1 MFFEHFLSIFVG
13 FNDILC
19 KFVTCNQIEFG
30 PMKLKCMILSLL
42 ASFSLAVAS
51 QPVQQQPEWEWYI
64 GEVVNDVFVGRN
76 YFEYYYT
83 PSAADMERQR
93 SQGEVTYFLNS
104 PDGLNSKKVRNM
116 IDRLMASYDD
126 IKAVND
132 WQVTNTTYWKEFR
145 YEKNKFRFSVKRKAL
160 DDGTYYVSVTETAGY
175 YKSLGKSTK
184 GNTKTS
190 KAESAK
196 QNASTEK
203 PAKRSTHSRRAIT
216 EQDVEQAEL
225 DETDDSIDITAVE
238 EATAPVVS
246 EKERRRAAREREQA
260 AAQEQ
265 RLAKR
270 RAQEQQREEAKK
282 QKEAEKQKKAEE
294 KKKKEE
300 EKRLAQEEKRR
311 AREQAQLERKQ
322 AAQEREQAA
331 REKAAEK
338 KQAAAPKP
346 IESNY
351 NYDDIALWLSEKYDF
366 TQTAAGDNSCTMY
379 STAVKDV
386 EMAKLAIK
394 NALKGSNARMAVPW
408 RVNSDTQDI
417 ETGYTVDD
425 HVLVFAIGKD
435 ADERITLTVTEVS
448 NDQFELFKQQ
458 NVSH

>member
-1 MFFEHFLSIFVG
+1 
-13 FNDILC
+13 
-19 KFVTCNQIEFG
+19 
-30 PMKLKCMILSLL
+30 MKLKCMILSLL

-51 QPVQQQPEWEWYI
+51 QPVQNQPEWEWYL

-93 SQGEVTYFLNS
+93 AQGEVTYFLNS
-104 PDGLNSKKVRNM
+104 PEGLNSKKVRDM
-116 IDRLMASYDD
+116 IDRLMSSYDD

-145 YEKNKFRFSVKRKAL
+145 FDHNKFRFSVKRKAL

-184 GNTKTS
+184 GKTKDT
-190 KAESAK
+190 KAEKAK
-196 QNASTEK
+196 QETSTDK
-203 PAKRSTHSRRAIT
+203 PAKRSTRSRRAIT
-216 EQDVEQAEL
+216 QQNVEQADLEDSEAVITS
-225 DETDDSIDITAVE
+225 DEETVD
-238 EATAPVVS
+238 PVVTETVPVMT

-270 RAQEQQREEAKK
+270 SAQEQQREEAKK

-300 EKRLAQEEKRR
+300 EKRLALEEKKQQ
-311 AREQAQLERKQ
+311 REQARL
-322 AAQEREQAA
+322 EREQAA
-331 REKAAEK
+331 REKAAER

-346 IESNY
+346 VESNY
-351 NYDDIALWLSEKYDF
+351 NYDDVALWLSEKYDF
-366 TQTAAGDNSCTMY
+366 TQVAAAENSCTMY

-408 RVNSDTQDI
+408 RVNSETQAI

-425 HVLVFAIGKD
+425 HVLVFAIGTD
-435 ADERITLTVTEVS
+435 AEERVTLTVTEVS

-458 NVSH
+458 NISH